1 MPCPFTGHK
10 MFCASPI
17 FLCQTKKMNRILCH
31 FKQFCAGTITYAL
44 SFYRSQNVLSWS
56 KFFVPYQKLIYI
68 LCQTKR
74 WVSYSKF
81 SFCAGTKLFGGAL
94 KFNSILG
101 LAQNIWTGTK
111 HFGSCRRTRQP
122 LYRES
127 KEEEKTTLPVDIRR
141 AKKILTS
148 AGMSTNMISVV

>member
-1 MPCPFTGHK
+1 MRLLCNDFVCNQSLSKVEGRKIRPDWTFSNQVGTWLLPCPFTGPK
-10 MFCASPI
+10 TFWACSN
-17 FLCQTKKMNRILCH
+17 FLCHK
-31 FKQFCAGTITYAL
+31 
-44 SFYRSQNVLSWS
+44 
-56 KFFVPYQKLIYI
+56 YQKLIYI

-81 SFCAGTKLFGGAL
+81 SFCAGTKLFGVAL
-94 KFNSILG
+94 KFYSIFG

-122 LYRES
+122 FYRES